1 MLVGFVGGGCQKYGF
16 KAGGAAKKIRCVK
29 ERGGGSPTSSIAKVL
44 TLMQR
49 HLFAF

>member
-1 MLVGFVGGGCQKYGF
+1 MLVGFVGEDVKNMASKQGGQPKNKVCK
-16 KAGGAAKKIRCVK
+16 GG
-29 ERGGGSPTSSIAKVL
+29 GGGSPTSSIAKVL